1 MACGVITAKA
11 SGRGQHNRKE
21 NMNITQKMYD
31 DYLESMKD
39 EDWKN
44 IRAKI
49 ERDIQKQLLGM
60 KKCLGCIAAPW

>member
-1 MACGVITAKA
+1 VLACGVITAKA

-44 IRAKI
+44 IRANNY
-49 ERDIQKQLLGM
+49 L
-60 KKCLGCIAAPW
+60 A